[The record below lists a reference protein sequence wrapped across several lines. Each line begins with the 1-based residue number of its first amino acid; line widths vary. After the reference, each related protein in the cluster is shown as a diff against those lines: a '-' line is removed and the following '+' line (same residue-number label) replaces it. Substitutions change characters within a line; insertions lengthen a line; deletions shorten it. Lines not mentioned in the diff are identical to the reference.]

1 MMSNCVRLLRVCA
14 MLAVP
19 AGAFAQ
25 STKGPTIFSKTMQLG
40 SVALRAAV
48 VLPDYSIKPLPLLRV
63 VAERTDKPDSASAVT
78 DLDGQVSMGLPV
90 GTYTF
95 RARTAQPVG
104 GRSYSWAVHV
114 VVRPQHTETVQLT
127 NTNAITSDVGV
138 TAVVAE
144 AAAKPMAPA
153 VSPTAPVVSPAAPA
167 AQPAAQAA
175 QPAAQTAVVK
185 SATQRPAQTADDHN
199 MVVAKA
205 EPAVQRSPFAA
216 PQSAPA
222 RKSAP
227 APVRH
232 VEPKKASRAN
242 TEGFMFGLAFDAAS
256 IRSNDL
262 NSSRE
267 SGPGA
272 GVTFGWGLT
281 RNFAFV
287 LDASAARISSLNGD
301 FDLGHVDVGG
311 RWHFVNRSAL
321 VPFLEVGYA
330 GRVARKQDWV
340 LPGTTSTGD
349 LSMMGGCVS
358 AGGGFQYFAMPGLAL
373 GGSFKWTSGKF
384 TRVQF
389 DKVTVD
395 GLNIDATSARFNMGF
410 TWYPSH

>member
-48 VLPDYSIKPLPLLRV
+48 VLPDYSVKPLPLLRV

-90 GTYTF
+90 GTYLL

-104 GRSYSWAVHV
+104 GRSYSWAVRV

-127 NTNAITSDVGV
+127 NTNATTSDAAA

-144 AAAKPMAPA
+144 AAVKPVAPA
-153 VSPTAPVVSPAAPA
+153 PPPASPA
-167 AQPAAQAA
+167 
-175 QPAAQTAVVK
+175 AVVK
-185 SATQRPAQTADDHN
+185 SATPRPAQSADDHS

-205 EPAVQRSPFAA
+205 EPAVQRSPFTP

-222 RKSAP
+222 RMSAP
-227 APVRH
+227 APVHR
-232 VEPKKASRAN
+232 VQPKVSRTN
-242 TEGFMFGLAFDAAS
+242 TEGFLFGIAFDAAS
-256 IRSNDL
+256 IRSDDL
-262 NSSRE
+262 TQSTE

-272 GVTFGWGLT
+272 GVTFGWGFT
-281 RNFAFV
+281 RNFALV

-301 FDLGHVDVGG
+301 FDLGHVDLGG

-330 GRVARKQDWV
+330 GRVAMKQDWV
-340 LPGTTSTGD
+340 FPGTTTTGKM
-349 LSMMGGCVS
+349 SMMGGGVS
-358 AGGGFQYFAMPGLAL
+358 AGGGFEYFAMPGLAL

-384 TRVQF
+384 TRVKF
-389 DKVTVD
+389 DNVTMD
-395 GLNIDATSARFNMGF
+395 GLSIDATSARFNMGF
-410 TWYPSH
+410 TWYPGH